1 MPRVNHVQSVFSE
14 NTYMYKENARFILQK
29 NGRNCRF
36 LVLLNG
42 SPMTKGNTCINSKQ
56 ESFNTF
62 REHYFTTIK
71 HLLAVDQK
79 HWTLPHM

>member
-1 MPRVNHVQSVFSE
+1 
-14 NTYMYKENARFILQK
+14 
-29 NGRNCRF
+29 
-36 LVLLNG
+36 
-42 SPMTKGNTCINSKQ
+42 MTKENTCINSKQ

-79 HWTLPHM
+79 YWTLTHNYVMTMSRKSSA